1 MLYGYCTKPA
11 DKSGEFSK
19 PQRQFLASLFV
30 TLFVVCGKANFTN
43 LSRYGEYSDRTY
55 RRQYQKS
62 FDFIPFHAQ
71 TIAAAI
77 EPSREQIA
85 AIDCSFISKSGKQ
98 TWGVDNFYNGSISKS
113 QKGLEISVIAVVDML
128 AHQGYTLSVKQTAKT
143 EREARHQGG
152 RQSTP
157 LAQPTANKKRKSKS
171 KSKSKSKPKAEPVI
185 SERVKG
191 YLEQLKTTRSHLPA
205 AVKYLAADSFYSK
218 KSVVDGVVNLDLHL
232 VSKLR
237 IDKEGVWGKL
247 PPAHFRADL
256 RYCYTGDRKPKGAPR
271 KYDGKVDLSDLSRLE
286 FGGELANG
294 TKIYSQVVWHVS
306 LKRKIRIVYL
316 VDQRNAD
323 KQRVA
328 LLFSTDTT
336 LDSLR
341 LYEYYKSRFQI
352 EFIFR
357 DAKQFTGLCDC
368 QSRQQQSLDFH
379 FNVSLAALNIA
390 KLEQQPTPS
399 ETGEETIPQSFS
411 MATYKRLALNG
422 HLLERFI
429 SMLGLDPT
437 LIKSHPNYDL
447 LLQYG
452 SLAL

>member
-1 MLYGYCTKPA
+1 M
-11 DKSGEFSK
+11 
-19 PQRQFLASLFV
+19 

-43 LSRYGEYSDRTY
+43 LSRYGEYSERTY

-62 FDFIPFHAQ
+62 VDFIPFHAQ

-77 EPSREQIA
+77 DPSREQIA

-98 TWGVDNFYNGSISKS
+98 TWGLDNFYNGSISKS
-113 QKGLEISVIAVVDML
+113 QKGLEISVIAVVDVS
-128 AHQGYTLSVKQTAKT
+128 AHQGYTLSVKQTAT
-143 EREARHQGG
+143 TD
-152 RQSTP
+152 RQP
-157 LAQPTANKKRKSKS
+157 IPDAQPTKKNKKKGKGKGKSKS
-171 KSKSKSKPKAEPVI
+171 KAKTEPVI

-191 YLEQLKTTRSHLPA
+191 YLEQLKTTRSQLPA

-218 KSVVDGVVNLDLHL
+218 KSVVDGVVELDLHV

-237 IDKEGVWGKL
+237 ID
-247 PPAHFRADL
+247 ADL
-256 RYCYTGDRKPKGAPR
+256 RYCYTGVQKPNGAPR
-271 KYDGKVDLSDLSRLE
+271 KYDGKVDLSDLSRLALS
-286 FGGELANG
+286 GELANG

-316 VDQRNAD
+316 VDQRNPD

-336 LDSLR
+336 LDPLR
-341 LYEYYKSRFQI
+341 LSKYYKSRFQI

-379 FNVSLAALNIA
+379 FNASLAALNIA
-390 KLEQQPTPS
+390 KLEQQKTQS
-399 ETGEETIPQSFS
+399 DTGEDSQPQSFS

-437 LIKSHPNYDL
+437 LIKSHPNYDR

-452 SLAL
+452 SLTP

>member
-1 MLYGYCTKPA
+1 
-11 DKSGEFSK
+11 
-19 PQRQFLASLFV
+19 V

-43 LSRYGEYSDRTY
+43 LSRYGEYSERTY

-62 FDFIPFHAQ
+62 VDFIPFHAQ

-98 TWGVDNFYNGSISKS
+98 TWGIDNFYNSSISKS
-113 QKGLEISVIAVVDML
+113 QKGLEISVIAVVDVL
-128 AHQGYTLSVKQTAKT
+128 AHQGYTLSVQQTAKT
-143 EREARHQGG
+143 ERE
-152 RQSTP
+152 SIP
-157 LAQPTANKKRKSKS
+157 LAQPTGKKKRKSKS
-171 KSKSKSKPKAEPVI
+171 KSKTEPVI
-185 SERVKG
+185 SARVKG
-191 YLEQLKTTRSHLPA
+191 YLEQLKTARAHLPV
-205 AVKYLAADSFYSK
+205 AVKYLAADSFYGK
-218 KSVVDGVVNLDLHL
+218 KSVVDGVVALHLHL

-237 IDKEGVWGKL
+237 ID
-247 PPAHFRADL
+247 ADL
-256 RYCYTGDRKPKGAPR
+256 RYCYTGEQKPKGAPR

-286 FGGELANG
+286 FTGELANG
-294 TKIYSQVVWHVS
+294 TKLYSQVVWHVS

-316 VDQRNAD
+316 VDRRNPD

-336 LDSLR
+336 LDPLR

-379 FNVSLAALNIA
+379 FNASLAALNLA
-390 KLEQQPTPS
+390 KLEQQKTQS
-399 ETGEETIPQSFS
+399 ATDEDSQPQSFS

-452 SLAL
+452 SLAP

>member
-1 MLYGYCTKPA
+1 M
-11 DKSGEFSK
+11 
-19 PQRQFLASLFV
+19 

-43 LSRYGEYSDRTY
+43 LSRYGDYSERTY

-85 AIDCSFISKSGKQ
+85 AIDCSFINKSGKQ

-113 QKGLEISVIAVVDML
+113 QKGLEISVISVVDVF
-128 AHQGYTLSVKQTAKT
+128 AHQGYTLSVKQTAT
-143 EREARHQGG
+143 TARQ
-152 RQSTP
+152 P
-157 LAQPTANKKRKSKS
+157 IVLAQKTTKKKRKSKS
-171 KSKSKSKPKAEPVI
+171 KAKVKAQKKTEPVI

-191 YLEQLKTTRSHLPA
+191 DLEQLKTARTHLPKV
-205 AVKYLAADSFYSK
+205 VKYLAADSFYSK
-218 KSVVDGVVNLDLHL
+218 KSVVDGVVDLDLHL

-237 IDKEGVWGKL
+237 ID
-247 PPAHFRADL
+247 ADL
-256 RYCYTGDRKPKGAPR
+256 RYCYAGEQKPKGSPR
-271 KYDGKVDLSDLSRLE
+271 KYDGKVNLSDLSRLE

-294 TKIYSQVVWHVS
+294 TKFYSQVVWHVS

-316 VDQRNAD
+316 IDQHNPD

-336 LDSLR
+336 IAPIR

-368 QSRQQQSLDFH
+368 QSRQQNALDFH
-379 FNVSLAALNIA
+379 FNASLAALNIS
-390 KLEQQPTPS
+390 KLKQQQTPS
-399 ETGEETIPQSFS
+399 NTGEDSPPQSFS

-437 LIKSHPNYDL
+437 LIKSHPNYDS

-452 SLAL
+452 SLTP

>member
-1 MLYGYCTKPA
+1 M
-11 DKSGEFSK
+11 
-19 PQRQFLASLFV
+19 

-43 LSRYGEYSDRTY
+43 LSRYGDYSERTY

-71 TIAAAI
+71 TIAAAVD
-77 EPSREQIA
+77 PSREQIA

-113 QKGLEISVIAVVDML
+113 QKGLEISVIAVVDVS
-128 AHQGYTLSVKQTAKT
+128 AHQGYTLCVKQTAT
-143 EREARHQGG
+143 TD
-152 RQSTP
+152 RQPITP
-157 LAQPTANKKRKSKS
+157 AQPTKKKKKKGKNKSKS
-171 KSKSKSKPKAEPVI
+171 KAKAKTEPVI

-191 YLEQLKTTRSHLPA
+191 YLEQIKTTRSHLPV
-205 AVKYLAADSFYSK
+205 AVKYLVADSFYSK
-218 KSVVDGVVNLDLHL
+218 KSVVDGVIEIDLHL

-237 IDKEGVWGKL
+237 ID
-247 PPAHFRADL
+247 ADL
-256 RYCYTGDRKPKGAPR
+256 RYCYTGEQKPKGAPR

-294 TKIYSQVVWHVS
+294 TKLYSQVVWHVS

-316 VDQRNAD
+316 LDQRNPD

-328 LLFSTDTT
+328 LLFSTDPTI
-336 LDSLR
+336 DPIR

-379 FNVSLAALNIA
+379 FNASLAALNLA
-390 KLEQQPTPS
+390 KLEQQKTPS
-399 ETGEETIPQSFS
+399 DRSEASQPQSFS
-411 MATYKRLALNG
+411 MATYKRLALNA

-437 LIKSHPNYDL
+437 LIKSHPNYDS

-452 SLAL
+452 SLAP

>member
-1 MLYGYCTKPA
+1 M
-11 DKSGEFSK
+11 
-19 PQRQFLASLFV
+19 
-30 TLFVVCGKANFTN
+30 VCGKANFTN
-43 LSRYGEYSDRTY
+43 LSRYGEYSERTY

-98 TWGVDNFYNGSISKS
+98 TWGVDNFYNGSISQS
-113 QKGLEISVIAVVDML
+113 QKGLEISVISVVDVS

-143 EREARHQGG
+143 DR
-152 RQSTP
+152 
-157 LAQPTANKKRKSKS
+157 QPTPTAKKKRKSKS
-171 KSKSKSKPKAEPVI
+171 KSKPKAKTEPVI
-185 SERVKG
+185 YERVKG
-191 YLEQLKTTRSHLPA
+191 YLEQLKTARAHLPT
-205 AVKYLAADSFYSK
+205 AVKYLTADSFYSK
-218 KSVVDGVVNLDLHL
+218 KSVVDGVVALDLHL

-237 IDKEGVWGKL
+237 ID
-247 PPAHFRADL
+247 ADL
-256 RYCYTGDRKPKGAPR
+256 RYCYTGEQKPKGAPR
-271 KYDGKVDLSDLSRLE
+271 KYDGKVDLSDLSRLG

-294 TKIYSQVVWHVS
+294 TKLYSQVVWHVS
-306 LKRKIRIVYL
+306 LKRKILIVYL
-316 VDQRNAD
+316 LDQRNPS

-328 LLFSTDTT
+328 LLFSTDIT
-336 LDSLR
+336 LDPLR

-379 FNVSLAALNIA
+379 FNASLAALNIA
-390 KLEQQPTPS
+390 KLEQLKKQPH
-399 ETGEETIPQSFS
+399 TGQDSQPQSFS
-411 MATYKRLALNG
+411 MATYKRLALNE

-429 SMLGLDPT
+429 SMFELDQT
-437 LIKSHPNYDL
+437 LIKAHPNYDS

-452 SLAL
+452 SLAP

>member
-1 MLYGYCTKPA
+1 M
-11 DKSGEFSK
+11 
-19 PQRQFLASLFV
+19 

-43 LSRYGEYSDRTY
+43 LSRYGEYSERTY

-113 QKGLEISVIAVVDML
+113 QKGLEISVISVVDVI
-128 AHQGYTLSVKQTAKT
+128 AHQGYTLSVQQTAKT
-143 EREARHQGG
+143 N
-152 RQSTP
+152 RQPIPS
-157 LAQPTANKKRKSKS
+157 ASPTASPTAKKKRKSKS
-171 KSKSKSKPKAEPVI
+171 KAKAKAKVKTEPVI

-191 YLEQLKTTRSHLPA
+191 YLEQLKTARAHLPT
-205 AVKYLAADSFYSK
+205 AVKYLTADSFYSK
-218 KSVVDGVVNLDLHL
+218 KSVVDGVVVIDLHL
-232 VSKLR
+232 ISKLR
-237 IDKEGVWGKL
+237 ID
-247 PPAHFRADL
+247 ADL
-256 RYCYTGDRKPKGAPR
+256 RYCYTGEQKPKGAPR

-286 FGGELANG
+286 LSGELADG
-294 TKIYSQVVWHVS
+294 TKMYSQVVWHVS

-316 VDQRNAD
+316 IDRRNPD

-336 LDSLR
+336 LDPLR

-379 FNVSLAALNIA
+379 FNASLAALNIA
-390 KLEQQPTPS
+390 KLEQQKS
-399 ETGEETIPQSFS
+399 QSDNGEDSQPQSFS

-437 LIKSHPNYDL
+437 LIKSHPNYDSL
-447 LLQYG
+447 LHYG
-452 SLAL
+452 SLAP

>member
-1 MLYGYCTKPA
+1 MLYGYCTEPA

-143 EREARHQGG
+143 D

-237 IDKEGVWGKL
+237 ID
-247 PPAHFRADL
+247 ADL

-399 ETGEETIPQSFS
+399 ETGEETMPQSFS

>member
-1 MLYGYCTKPA
+1 
-11 DKSGEFSK
+11 
-19 PQRQFLASLFV
+19 V

-43 LSRYGEYSDRTY
+43 LSRYGEYSERTY
-55 RRQYQKS
+55 RRQYQKL

-113 QKGLEISVIAVVDML
+113 QKGLEISVISVVDVM
-128 AHQGYTLSVKQTAKT
+128 AHQGYTLSVKQTATT
-143 EREARHQGG
+143 ERKP
-152 RQSTP
+152 TP
-157 LAQPTANKKRKSKS
+157 LKPTAKKKRKSKS
-171 KSKSKSKPKAEPVI
+171 KPKSKPKAKTEPVI
-185 SERVKG
+185 SARVKG
-191 YLEQLKTTRSHLPA
+191 YLEQLKIARAHLPI
-205 AVKYLAADSFYSK
+205 AVKYLTADSFYSK
-218 KSVVDGVVNLDLHL
+218 KSVVDGVVSLDLHL

-237 IDKEGVWGKL
+237 ID
-247 PPAHFRADL
+247 ADL
-256 RYCYTGDRKPKGAPR
+256 RYCYTGEQKPKGAPR

-286 FGGELANG
+286 LSGQLADG

-306 LKRKIRIVYL
+306 LKRQIRIVYL
-316 VDQRNAD
+316 VDQRNPD

-336 LDSLR
+336 IDPLR

-379 FNVSLAALNIA
+379 FNASLAALNIA
-390 KLEQQPTPS
+390 KLEQQQTHS
-399 ETGEETIPQSFS
+399 DTGEDSQRQSFS
-411 MATYKRLALNG
+411 MATYKRLALNE

-429 SMLGLDPT
+429 SMLELDPT
-437 LIKSHPNYDL
+437 LIKSHPNYDS

-452 SLAL
+452 SLTL

>member
-1 MLYGYCTKPA
+1 
-11 DKSGEFSK
+11 
-19 PQRQFLASLFV
+19 V

-43 LSRYGEYSDRTY
+43 LSRYGEYSERTY
-55 RRQYQKS
+55 RRQYQKK

-113 QKGLEISVIAVVDML
+113 QKGLEISVISVVDVS
-128 AHQGYTLSVKQTAKT
+128 AHQGYTLCVKQTAT
-143 EREARHQGG
+143 TDRPPI
-152 RQSTP
+152 P
-157 LAQPTANKKRKSKS
+157 LAKPTAKKKRKSKS
-171 KSKSKSKPKAEPVI
+171 KLKAKAKAKTEPVI

-191 YLEQLKTTRSHLPA
+191 YLEQLKIARTHLPA

-218 KSVVDGVVNLDLHL
+218 KSVVDGVVELDLQL

-237 IDKEGVWGKL
+237 ID
-247 PPAHFRADL
+247 ADL
-256 RYCYTGDRKPKGAPR
+256 RYCYTGEQKPKGAPR

-306 LKRKIRIVYL
+306 LKRQIRIVYL
-316 VDQRNAD
+316 TDQRNPD

-328 LLFSTDTT
+328 LLFSTDTKI
-336 LDSLR
+336 DPLR

-352 EFIFR
+352 EFVFR
-357 DAKQFTGLCDC
+357 DAKQFTGLCEC
-368 QSRQQQSLDFH
+368 QSRQQKALDFH
-379 FNVSLAALNIA
+379 FNASLAALNLA
-390 KLEQQPTPS
+390 KLEQQKTQLD
-399 ETGEETIPQSFS
+399 TGENLQPQSFS

-452 SLAL
+452 SLAP

>member
-1 MLYGYCTKPA
+1 M
-11 DKSGEFSK
+11 
-19 PQRQFLASLFV
+19 

-43 LSRYGEYSDRTY
+43 LSRYGEYSERTY
-55 RRQYQKS
+55 RRQYKKS

-98 TWGVDNFYNGSISKS
+98 TWGVDNFYNGSASKS
-113 QKGLEISVIAVVDML
+113 QKGLEISVIAVVDVL
-128 AHQGYTLSVKQTAKT
+128 AHQGYTLSVQQTAKT
-143 EREARHQGG
+143 ERELI
-152 RQSTP
+152 SD
-157 LAQPTANKKRKSKS
+157 AQPTAKKKRKLKSKPKSKS
-171 KSKSKSKPKAEPVI
+171 KLKAKAKTEPVI

-191 YLEQLKTTRSHLPA
+191 DLKQLKTARAHLPT
-205 AVKYLAADSFYSK
+205 AVKYLTADSFYSK
-218 KSVVDGVVNLDLHL
+218 KSVVDGVVDLDLHL

-237 IDKEGVWGKL
+237 ID
-247 PPAHFRADL
+247 ADL
-256 RYCYTGDRKPKGAPR
+256 RHCYTGEQKPKGAPR

-286 FGGELANG
+286 LSGELTDG
-294 TKIYSQVVWHVS
+294 TKMYSQVVWHVS

-316 VDQRNAD
+316 VDQRNPD

-336 LDSLR
+336 LTPLR

-368 QSRQQQSLDFH
+368 QSRQQQSLNFH
-379 FNVSLAALNIA
+379 FNASLAALNIA
-390 KLEQQPTPS
+390 KLEQLKTQS
-399 ETGEETIPQSFS
+399 DTGEDSQPQSFS

-429 SMLGLDPT
+429 SMLELDPT
-437 LIKSHPNYDL
+437 LIKSHPNYDS

-452 SLAL
+452 SLAP

>member
-1 MLYGYCTKPA
+1 
-11 DKSGEFSK
+11 
-19 PQRQFLASLFV
+19 V

-43 LSRYGEYSDRTY
+43 LSRYGEYSERTY
-55 RRQYQKS
+55 RRQYKKT
-62 FDFIPFHAQ
+62 FDFIPFHTQ

-85 AIDCSFISKSGKQ
+85 VIDCSFISKSGKH

-113 QKGLEISVIAVVDML
+113 QKGLEISVIAVVDVS
-128 AHQGYTLSVKQTAKT
+128 AHQGYTLSVKQTAT
-143 EREARHQGG
+143 TN

-157 LAQPTANKKRKSKS
+157 LPKTVAKKKRKSKS
-171 KSKSKSKPKAEPVI
+171 KSKSKSKAKTEPVI

-218 KSVVDGVVNLDLHL
+218 KSVVDRVIELDLHL

-237 IDKEGVWGKL
+237 ID
-247 PPAHFRADL
+247 ADL
-256 RYCYTGDRKPKGAPR
+256 RYCYTGEQKPKGAPR

-286 FGGELANG
+286 FIDELANG
-294 TKIYSQVVWHVS
+294 TKLYSQVVWHVS
-306 LKRKIRIVYL
+306 LKRKIRILYL
-316 VDQRNAD
+316 VDQRNSD

-336 LDSLR
+336 IDPIR

-379 FNVSLAALNIA
+379 FNASLAALNIA
-390 KLEQQPTPS
+390 KLKQQQSQLDTS
-399 ETGEETIPQSFS
+399 EDSQPQSFS

-437 LIKSHPNYDL
+437 LIKSHPNYDS

-452 SLAL
+452 SLAP

>member
-1 MLYGYCTKPA
+1 
-11 DKSGEFSK
+11 
-19 PQRQFLASLFV
+19 V

-43 LSRYGEYSDRTY
+43 LSRYGDYSERTY
-55 RRQYQKS
+55 RRQYQKT

-71 TIAAAI
+71 TITAAI

-85 AIDCSFISKSGKQ
+85 AIDCSFINKSGKQ

-113 QKGLEISVIAVVDML
+113 QKGLEISVISVVDVS
-128 AHQGYTLSVKQTAKT
+128 AHQGYTLCVKQTAT
-143 EREARHQGG
+143 TD
-152 RQSTP
+152 RQP
-157 LAQPTANKKRKSKS
+157 IPDAQPTKKKKKKGKSKS
-171 KSKSKSKPKAEPVI
+171 KSKAKAKAAPVI
-185 SERVKG
+185 SARVKG

-205 AVKYLAADSFYSK
+205 AVKYLVADSFYSK
-218 KSVVDGVVNLDLHL
+218 KSIVDGVVELNLHL

-237 IDKEGVWGKL
+237 ID
-247 PPAHFRADL
+247 ADW
-256 RYCYTGDRKPKGAPR
+256 RYGYTGEQKPKGAPR
-271 KYDGKVDLSDLSRLE
+271 KYDGKVNLSDLSRLE

-294 TKIYSQVVWHVS
+294 TKLYSQVVWHVS

-316 VDQRNAD
+316 VDQRNPD

-336 LDSLR
+336 IDPIR

-379 FNVSLAALNIA
+379 FNASLAALNLA
-390 KLEQQPTPS
+390 KLEQQQTQLD
-399 ETGEETIPQSFS
+399 TGEDSPPQSFS

-437 LIKSHPNYDL
+437 LIKSHPNYDS

-452 SLAL
+452 SLIP

>member
-1 MLYGYCTKPA
+1 LLYGYCTEPA

-43 LSRYGEYSDRTY
+43 LSRYGEYSERTY

-237 IDKEGVWGKL
+237 ID
-247 PPAHFRADL
+247 ADL

-379 FNVSLAALNIA
+379 FNASLAALNIA
-390 KLEQQPTPS
+390 KLEQQSTPS
-399 ETGEETIPQSFS
+399 ETGEETMPQSFS

>member
-1 MLYGYCTKPA
+1 M
-11 DKSGEFSK
+11 
-19 PQRQFLASLFV
+19 
-30 TLFVVCGKANFTN
+30 VCGKANFTN
-43 LSRYGEYSDRTY
+43 LSRYGEYSERTY
-55 RRQYQKS
+55 RRHYQKS

-113 QKGLEISVIAVVDML
+113 QKGLEISVISVVDVM
-128 AHQGYTLSVKQTAKT
+128 AHQGYTLSVQQTAKT
-143 EREARHQGG
+143 ERQPIP
-152 RQSTP
+152 S
-157 LAQPTANKKRKSKS
+157 AQPTAKKKRKSKS
-171 KSKSKSKPKAEPVI
+171 KAKAKAKAKAKTEPVI

-191 YLEQLKTTRSHLPA
+191 YLEQLKTARAHFPT
-205 AVKYLAADSFYSK
+205 AVKYLTADSFYSK
-218 KSVVDGVVNLDLHL
+218 KSVVDGVVALDLHL

-237 IDKEGVWGKL
+237 ID
-247 PPAHFRADL
+247 ADL
-256 RYCYTGDRKPKGAPR
+256 RYCYTGEQKPKGAPR

-286 FGGELANG
+286 LSGELADG
-294 TKIYSQVVWHVS
+294 TKMYSQVVWHVS
-306 LKRKIRIVYL
+306 LKRQIRIVYL
-316 VDQRNAD
+316 VDQRNPD

-336 LDSLR
+336 ITPIR

-379 FNVSLAALNIA
+379 FNASLAALNIA
-390 KLEQQPTPS
+390 KLEQQQTQS
-399 ETGEETIPQSFS
+399 DTGEGSQRQSFS

-437 LIKSHPNYDL
+437 FIKSHPNYDL

-452 SLAL
+452 SLAP

>member
-1 MLYGYCTKPA
+1 M
-11 DKSGEFSK
+11 
-19 PQRQFLASLFV
+19 

-43 LSRYGEYSDRTY
+43 LSRDGEYSERSGSPATQRTY

-62 FDFIPFHAQ
+62 LDFIPFHAQ

-113 QKGLEISVIAVVDML
+113 QKGLEISVILVVDVS
-128 AHQGYTLSVKQTAKT
+128 AHQGYTLSVKQTAT
-143 EREARHQGG
+143 TD
-152 RQSTP
+152 RQLIP
-157 LAQPTANKKRKSKS
+157 LTKQTAKKKRKSKS
-171 KSKSKSKPKAEPVI
+171 KAKAKTEPVI

-191 YLEQLKTTRSHLPA
+191 YLEQLQTARTHLPA
-205 AVKYLAADSFYSK
+205 GVKYLAADSFYSK
-218 KSVVDGVVNLDLHL
+218 KSVVDGVVALDLHL

-237 IDKEGVWGKL
+237 ID
-247 PPAHFRADL
+247 ADL
-256 RYCYTGDRKPKGAPR
+256 RYCYTGEQKPKGAPR
-271 KYDGKVDLSDLSRLE
+271 KYDGKVDLSDLTRLA

-294 TKIYSQVVWHVS
+294 TKLYSEVVWHVS

-316 VDQRNAD
+316 LDQRNPD

-336 LDSLR
+336 INPIS

-379 FNVSLAALNIA
+379 FNASLAALNIA
-390 KLEQQPTPS
+390 KLEQQQSQLDTCQ
-399 ETGEETIPQSFS
+399 ETMPQSFS

-452 SLAL
+452 SLAS

>member
-1 MLYGYCTKPA
+1 M
-11 DKSGEFSK
+11 
-19 PQRQFLASLFV
+19 
-30 TLFVVCGKANFTN
+30 TLFVVCGNANFTN
-43 LSRYGEYSDRTY
+43 LSRYGEYSERTY
-55 RRQYQKS
+55 RRQYQKT

-113 QKGLEISVIAVVDML
+113 QKGLEISVISVVDVS
-128 AHQGYTLSVKQTAKT
+128 AHQGYTLCVKQTAAT
-143 EREARHQGG
+143 DR
-152 RQSTP
+152 P
-157 LAQPTANKKRKSKS
+157 PIPDPQPKVKKKRKSKS
-171 KSKSKSKPKAEPVI
+171 KSKSKVKTEPVI

-191 YLEQLKTTRSHLPA
+191 YLEQLKTARVHLPA

-218 KSVVDGVVNLDLHL
+218 KSVVDGVVALDLQL

-237 IDKEGVWGKL
+237 ID
-247 PPAHFRADL
+247 ADL
-256 RYCYTGDRKPKGAPR
+256 RYCYTGEQKPKGAPR
-271 KYDGKVDLSDLSRLE
+271 KYDGKVDLNDLSRLE

-316 VDQRNAD
+316 VDQRHPD

-328 LLFSTDTT
+328 LLFSTDPT
-336 LDSLR
+336 LAPLR

-379 FNVSLAALNIA
+379 FNASLAALNLA
-390 KLEQQPTPS
+390 KLEQQTTQS
-399 ETGEETIPQSFS
+399 DTGEDSPLQSFS

-437 LIKSHPNYDL
+437 LIKSHPNYDR

-452 SLAL
+452 SLTP

>member
-1 MLYGYCTKPA
+1 
-11 DKSGEFSK
+11 
-19 PQRQFLASLFV
+19 
-30 TLFVVCGKANFTN
+30 VVYGKANFTN
-43 LSRYGEYSDRTY
+43 LSRYGDYSERTY

-71 TIAAAI
+71 TIAAGI

-113 QKGLEISVIAVVDML
+113 QKGLEISVISVVDVS
-128 AHQGYTLSVKQTAKT
+128 AHQAYTLCVKQTATT
-143 EREARHQGG
+143 ERKSIPDAK
-152 RQSTP
+152 P
-157 LAQPTANKKRKSKS
+157 IVKKKRKSKS
-171 KSKSKSKPKAEPVI
+171 KAKTKTKTKTEPVI

-191 YLEQLKTTRSHLPA
+191 YLEQLKTARAHLPT
-205 AVKYLAADSFYSK
+205 AVMYLAADSFYSK
-218 KSVVDGVVNLDLHL
+218 KSVVDGVVALDLHL

-237 IDKEGVWGKL
+237 ID
-247 PPAHFRADL
+247 ADL
-256 RYCYTGDRKPKGAPR
+256 RYCYTGEQKPKGAPR

-286 FGGELANG
+286 LSGELDNG
-294 TKIYSQVVWHVS
+294 TEIYSQVVWHVS

-316 VDQRNAD
+316 VDQRNPD

-328 LLFSTDTT
+328 LLFSTDIT
-336 LDSLR
+336 LDPLR

-379 FNVSLAALNIA
+379 FNASLAALNIA
-390 KLEQQPTPS
+390 KLEQQKTQS
-399 ETGEETIPQSFS
+399 DTGEDSQPQSFS
-411 MATYKRLALNG
+411 MATYKRLALNR

-429 SMLGLDPT
+429 SMLELDQT
-437 LIKSHPNYDL
+437 LIKSHPNYDS

-452 SLAL
+452 SLAP

>member
-1 MLYGYCTKPA
+1 M
-11 DKSGEFSK
+11 
-19 PQRQFLASLFV
+19 

-43 LSRYGEYSDRTY
+43 LSRYGEYSERTY

-62 FDFIPFHAQ
+62 VDFIPFHAQ

-113 QKGLEISVIAVVDML
+113 QKGLEISVISVVDVS
-128 AHQGYTLSVKQTAKT
+128 AHQAYTLCVKQTATT
-143 EREARHQGG
+143 ERKPIPDAK
-152 RQSTP
+152 
-157 LAQPTANKKRKSKS
+157 PTVKKKRKSKS
-171 KSKSKSKPKAEPVI
+171 KAKTKTKTEPMI

-191 YLEQLKTTRSHLPA
+191 YLEQLKTAHAHLPT

-218 KSVVDGVVNLDLHL
+218 KSVVDGVVALDLHL

-237 IDKEGVWGKL
+237 ID
-247 PPAHFRADL
+247 ADL
-256 RYCYTGDRKPKGAPR
+256 RYCYTGEQKPKGAPR
-271 KYDGKVDLSDLSRLE
+271 KYDGKVDLSDLSRLV

-294 TKIYSQVVWHVS
+294 TKMYSQVVWHVS

-316 VDQRNAD
+316 VDQRNPD

-336 LDSLR
+336 LDPFR
-341 LYEYYKSRFQI
+341 LHEYYKSRFQI

-368 QSRQQQSLDFH
+368 QSRQQQSLAFH

-390 KLEQQPTPS
+390 KLEQQKTQS
-399 ETGEETIPQSFS
+399 DTGEDSQPQSFS

-429 SMLGLDPT
+429 SMLELDQT
-437 LIKSHPNYDL
+437 LIKSHPNYDS

-452 SLAL
+452 SLAP

>member
-1 MLYGYCTKPA
+1 M
-11 DKSGEFSK
+11 
-19 PQRQFLASLFV
+19 

-43 LSRYGEYSDRTY
+43 LSRYGEYSERTY

-113 QKGLEISVIAVVDML
+113 QKGLEISVIAVVDVL
-128 AHQGYTLSVKQTAKT
+128 AHQGYTLSVQQTAKT
-143 EREARHQGG
+143 ERE
-152 RQSTP
+152 P
-157 LAQPTANKKRKSKS
+157 IPNAQPTAKKKRKSKS
-171 KSKSKSKPKAEPVI
+171 KSKLKAKAKTEPVI

-191 YLEQLKTTRSHLPA
+191 YLKQLKIARSHLPA
-205 AVKYLAADSFYSK
+205 VVKYLTADSFYSK
-218 KSVVDGVVNLDLHL
+218 KSVVDGVIELDLHL
-232 VSKLR
+232 ISKLR
-237 IDKEGVWGKL
+237 ID
-247 PPAHFRADL
+247 ADL
-256 RYCYTGDRKPKGAPR
+256 RYCYTGEQKPKGAPR

-294 TKIYSQVVWHVS
+294 TKLYSQVVWHVS

-316 VDQRNAD
+316 VDQRNPE

-336 LDSLR
+336 LAPLR
-341 LYEYYKSRFQI
+341 LYEYYKSRFHI

-379 FNVSLAALNIA
+379 FNASLAALNIA
-390 KLEQQPTPS
+390 KLEQQKTQS
-399 ETGEETIPQSFS
+399 DTGEDSQPQSFS

-429 SMLGLDPT
+429 SMLELDPT
-437 LIKSHPNYDL
+437 LIKSHPNYDS

-452 SLAL
+452 SLAP

>member
-1 MLYGYCTKPA
+1 LWYAP
-11 DKSGEFSK
+11 
-19 PQRQFLASLFV
+19 R
-30 TLFVVCGKANFTN
+30 ANFTN
-43 LSRYGEYSDRTY
+43 LSRYGEYSERTY

-113 QKGLEISVIAVVDML
+113 QKGLEISVIAVVDVL
-128 AHQGYTLSVKQTAKT
+128 AHQGYTLSVKQTAT
-143 EREARHQGG
+143 TD

-157 LAQPTANKKRKSKS
+157 DAQPTAKKKRKSKS
-171 KSKSKSKPKAEPVI
+171 NSNSKSKSKAKAKTEPVI

-191 YLEQLKTTRSHLPA
+191 YLEQLKTTRTHLPA

-218 KSVVDGVVNLDLHL
+218 KSVVDGVVDLDLHL

-237 IDKEGVWGKL
+237 ID
-247 PPAHFRADL
+247 AAL
-256 RYCYTGDRKPKGAPR
+256 RYCYTGEQKLKGAPR

-286 FGGELANG
+286 LSDELANG
-294 TKIYSQVVWHVS
+294 TLVYSQVVWHVS

-316 VDQRNAD
+316 VDQRNPD

-336 LDSLR
+336 LAPLR

-379 FNVSLAALNIA
+379 FNASLAALNIA
-390 KLEQQPTPS
+390 KLQQQSQLDTS
-399 ETGEETIPQSFS
+399 ENSQLQSFS
-411 MATYKRLALNG
+411 MATYKRLALNS

-429 SMLGLDPT
+429 SMLGLDST
-437 LIKSHPNYDL
+437 LIKSHPNYDS

-452 SLAL
+452 SLAP